1 MGDGII
7 VLSFLSHMTAV
18 VTIGFVLSEYT
29 ASEGD
34 SSVAVEI
41 RLTGSSEVPLTVYV
55 STSDESAVSGED
67 YVGVQRV
74 PVIINPL
81 SGTVEFRVDIVDDDV
96 VEGDEQFQVSLE
108 GGSRVLIGQATTVI
122 SLQDDDCKLDRTLH
136 DTKDELFD

>member
-1 MGDGII
+1 M
-7 VLSFLSHMTAV
+7 
-18 VTIGFVLSEYT
+18 VTIGFVSSAYT

-34 SSVAVEI
+34 SSVAIEI

-74 PVIINPL
+74 PVVINPL
-81 SGTVEFRVDIVDDDV
+81 SGTAEFRVDIVDDDV

-108 GGSRVLIGQATTVI
+108 GSSRVVIGQSTTVI
-122 SLQDDDCKLDRTLH
+122 NLQDDDSK
-136 DTKDELFD
+136 FVM

>member
-1 MGDGII
+1 MGNGII
-7 VLSFLSHMTAV
+7 VISFLSHMTAV
-18 VTIGFVLSEYT
+18 VTIGFVSSAYT

-55 STSDESAVSGED
+55 STSDMSAVSGED

-81 SGTVEFRVDIVDDDV
+81 SGTAEFRVDIVDDDV
-96 VEGDEQFQVSLE
+96 VEGEEQFQVSLE

-122 SLQDDDCKLDRTLH
+122 NLQDDDSK
-136 DTKDELFD
+136 FVM